1 MESNFSEF
9 ADAGRAP
16 ANDYFQNKDG
26 QIFAGT
32 HLLVDLWGAEHLTD
46 QTAIELA
53 MRDAAITA
61 DATILAAHLQKYSE
75 SGGISGVLVLAES
88 HMSIHTWPERN
99 FAAIDIF
106 MCGVCNPYLAV
117 PVLDRAF
124 QPQSMSVNVQRRGLV
139 P

>member
-1 MESNFSEF
+1 
-9 ADAGRAP
+9 
-16 ANDYFQNKDG
+16 
-26 QIFAGT
+26 
-32 HLLVDLWGAEHLTD
+32 LTD

-75 SGGISGVLVLAES
+75 SGGISGVLGLAES

-117 PVLDRAF
+117 PVLERAF

>member
-117 PVLDRAF
+117 PVLERAF